1 MLILLWSLTV
11 VTKDLVC
18 VCLPVSWAQG
28 SSYLAMLLEPVVVY
42 YIIAEVGCQ
51 GGLLAMAAGKPRERC
66 EKLEP
71 SCQKLKSPQWPSFF
85 PQVPTS

>member
-1 MLILLWSLTV
+1 MFAFLSHGLRV
-11 VTKDLVC
+11 
-18 VCLPVSWAQG
+18 PVAW
-28 SSYLAMLLEPVVVY
+28 AMLLEPVVVY

-71 SCQKLKSPQWPSFF
+71 
-85 PQVPTS
+85 